1 MVVDIQSSSM
11 LSLETVIKLF
21 DLKIVPILKYGLTII
36 WEHPGK
42 KQANTV
48 IRYKA
53 VPLDAM
59 EALGGRGGI
68 APTHSRP
75 RH

>member
-1 MVVDIQSSSM
+1 MIFCCYKFHYPQKCLVVTS
-11 LSLETVIKLF
+11 
-21 DLKIVPILKYGLTII
+21 KIFCANEEQCSK
-36 WEHPGK
+36 GK
-42 KQANTV
+42 G
-48 IRYKA
+48 KA

-68 APTHSRP
+68 APTYSRP